1 MRGLNTAS
9 KTVLGKCME
18 GDNPLFREGWIGW
31 PTRAKEPDVLAW
43 FYDLILRLEA
53 LASDFNLN
61 MMHRRKLLA

>member
-1 MRGLNTAS
+1 
-9 KTVLGKCME
+9 ME